1 MKLPHFLLLTALA
14 LLVAALPLP
23 AQLDDSTDETPAPPG
38 STVITADKSDSDQAS
53 HVTIFTGKVIVVGTN
68 FRLNCQE
75 MTAYFTNDNKVDRIV
90 ATGDVIITQPD
101 RITHCGHAEYFRDED
116 KFVLTQ
122 SPTILDH
129 KNQVIGN
136 TITIYRTTQKMTV
149 TGGRSQTIISNDNMG
164 SGAAPGAVPTAPLPT
179 K

>member
-1 MKLPHFLLLTALA
+1 MKLSHLFLLPALA

-23 AQLDDSTDETPAPPG
+23 AQVDDTSDVTPPPG
-38 STVITADKSDSDQAS
+38 STVITSDELHSDQANHQS
-53 HVTIFTGKVIVVGTN
+53 VFSGKVIAVGTN
-68 FRLNCQE
+68 FRLTCQE
-75 MTAYFTNDNKVDRIV
+75 MTVFFTNDNKVDRIV

-122 SPTILDH
+122 SPIILDH
-129 KNQVIGN
+129 KNQIAGPQ
-136 TITIYRTTQKMTV
+136 ITIYRTTQKMEIT
-149 TGGRSQTIISNDNMG
+149 GRSQTIIANENMG
-164 SGAAPGAVPTAPLPT
+164 SAPAGAAPTPGPLPT

>member
-1 MKLPHFLLLTALA
+1 MKFPHLFFLSALA

-23 AQLDDSTDETPAPPG
+23 AQVDDSTDETTAPPG
-38 STVITADKSDSDQAS
+38 STVITSDELHSDQANHQS
-53 HVTIFTGKVIVVGTN
+53 VFSGKVIAVGTA
-68 FRLNCQE
+68 FRLTCQE
-75 MTAYFTNDNKVDRIV
+75 MTVYFTNDNKVDRIV

-122 SPTILDH
+122 SPVIYDH
-129 KNQVIGN
+129 KNKIAGP
-136 TITIYRTTQKMTV
+136 TITIFRTTQKMEI
-149 TGGRSQTIISNDNMG
+149 TGGRSQTIIANENMG
-164 SGAAPGAVPTAPLPT
+164 SSAAPGPAPLPT